1 MILLRFIP
9 ARTKQ
14 RWSSLKAPH
23 LNKTVVNLVKTPFQ
37 KELSDTDSPGVIF
50 LVLLLAHLLT
60 IPGTALSCWQ
70 FCCSSHAPR
79 GAQQPYSRSM
89 LAISS
94 SSEPWY
100 KMAGHPT
107 GCLLPCDRHSL
118 LMLLFSGSEGRRGD
132 EALKRINV
140 TCFSYDNTELSLC
153 LIGHACTPNHLWGGG
168 TWARA
173 PPSNENTC

>member
-1 MILLRFIP
+1 MIFLSGSRNASEPPAVHSTLPKSDLNGMILLRFIP

-23 LNKTVVNLVKTPFQ
+23 LNKAVVNLVKTPFQ

-70 FCCSSHAPR
+70 FCCSSHAPH

-107 GCLLPCDRHSL
+107 GCLLPCDRHL
-118 LMLLFSGSEGRRGD
+118 QVE
-132 EALKRINV
+132 
-140 TCFSYDNTELSLC
+140 
-153 LIGHACTPNHLWGGG
+153 GGG
-168 TWARA
+168 Y
-173 PPSNENTC
+173 